1 MTTIDVTRTVCAL
14 SVARQCSSM
23 ALRLY
28 VTTTAQTVV
37 MPRIPP
43 GKERALARP
52 RHQPCRRAGRCRGL
66 PYHGVNPCQSMS
78 CVVCRS
84 SSFPRS
90 SGAVVSTLPTAL
102 VPSRKP
108 HRQSSIN
115 RRMIEKWDI
124 ADTLSLASNYIVLI
138 LEWCLYRRGIAVPK
152 DHRGCQ
158 RWVGRRLDLKKRERV
173 AAGVNGEAD
182 RENARSCC
190 RCMSLSKARNRRR
203 SFLIRLSGRSRRWSA
218 GSGAEG
224 SGGSDMWKPYTPG
237 PSTTSMREA
246 GRCAGVTGR
255 SDLDDRSA
263 GAADTRV
270 DLSIIILLLAALC
283 YNALLAIINAHVRP
297 LSVTQAAASEFLIL
311 AAAAGLM
318 IARGL
323 RPQDAAPLGLGIAF
337 FFGSLNLSIANDQPV
352 VAMMRN
358 VAIIVVFTMLGGRC
372 NRATIRAVFLLSVAI
387 VLAVMIVEM
396 SSISTYSSIFNPFK
410 YYKNT
415 RGLGEDI
422 SEDIGLFSNAL
433 GFEGRFNFGVF
444 STPRTSSIFLEQTS
458 LANFASFCVIYLVSL
473 WRSTNR
479 AERWLGISFV
489 SLALLSNNTRTASLL
504 TLISLAG
511 FFIFPLLPRR
521 GTLALP
527 FLVLA
532 LAWMATT
539 LMGVSHEDDLA
550 GRVGLSLKIGRASC
564 R

>member
-1 MTTIDVTRTVCAL
+1 
-14 SVARQCSSM
+14 
-23 ALRLY
+23 
-28 VTTTAQTVV
+28 
-37 MPRIPP
+37 
-43 GKERALARP
+43 
-52 RHQPCRRAGRCRGL
+52 
-66 PYHGVNPCQSMS
+66 
-78 CVVCRS
+78 
-84 SSFPRS
+84 
-90 SGAVVSTLPTAL
+90 
-102 VPSRKP
+102 
-108 HRQSSIN
+108 
-115 RRMIEKWDI
+115 
-124 ADTLSLASNYIVLI
+124 
-138 LEWCLYRRGIAVPK
+138 
-152 DHRGCQ
+152 
-158 RWVGRRLDLKKRERV
+158 
-173 AAGVNGEAD
+173 
-182 RENARSCC
+182 
-190 RCMSLSKARNRRR
+190 
-203 SFLIRLSGRSRRWSA
+203 
-218 GSGAEG
+218 
-224 SGGSDMWKPYTPG
+224 
-237 PSTTSMREA
+237 MREA

-337 FFGSLNLSIANDQPV
+337 FFGSLILSIANDQPV

-550 GRVGLSLKIGRASC
+550 GRVGLSLNQLSVAKFDAWLGLRALDAYRFPDSGYCYVLYGSSIFGAIVLWLYITLVIPFHTVEQRRCAWATGLFFFANLMIGGNAVFSIKVAAAIWLLAGFMRREEGDGQVGQTMPQGRVPPAV
-564 R
+564 RPVALG